1 MNYFVQW
8 VDEQCVPLVREIT
21 FNNAEEITEEGLP
34 LMILFHKR
42 EATKDVDQFTQ
53 AAQRWL
59 FSQKGKI
66 NIVTAQAEQ
75 VSFVIFEK
83 FEFLLSFS
91 SRTPSTTWASS

>member
-1 MNYFVQW
+1 
-8 VDEQCVPLVREIT
+8 
-21 FNNAEEITEEGLP
+21 
-34 LMILFHKR
+34 MILFHKR

-75 VSFVIFEK
+75 VS
-83 FEFLLSFS
+83 
-91 SRTPSTTWASS
+91 

>member
-1 MNYFVQW
+1 
-8 VDEQCVPLVREIT
+8 
-21 FNNAEEITEEGLP
+21 
-34 LMILFHKR
+34 MILFHKR

-75 VSFVIFEK
+75 VCEICIGYGTK
-83 FEFLLSFS
+83 LHHNL
-91 SRTPSTTWASS
+91 

>member
-1 MNYFVQW
+1 
-8 VDEQCVPLVREIT
+8 
-21 FNNAEEITEEGLP
+21 
-34 LMILFHKR
+34 MILFHKR

-75 VSFVIFEK
+75 VSTLFRNYG
-83 FEFLLSFS
+83 
-91 SRTPSTTWASS
+91 SRGLHTSPLFIAE